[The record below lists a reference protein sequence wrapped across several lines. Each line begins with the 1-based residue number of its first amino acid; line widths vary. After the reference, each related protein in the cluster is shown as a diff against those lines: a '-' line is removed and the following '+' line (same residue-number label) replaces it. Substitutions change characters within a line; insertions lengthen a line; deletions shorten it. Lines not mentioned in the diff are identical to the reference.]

1 MPTSRRPDAGPD
13 GDGASASASD
23 GANASASDARGDNGG
38 PEADPVEVARLI
50 CLRQLELAPRTRSQ
64 LATVLARRKVPAEA
78 ADAVLDRFTEV
89 GLIDDAA
96 YAMAWVESRH
106 RGRGLARR
114 ALSHELRQ
122 RGVDEPAAA
131 LALDTLDPD
140 QELATARLLVARRL
154 PSTARLDPAARLR
167 RLSGMLAR
175 KGYPPAV
182 AVRVVREAL
191 GDEAAALDADA

>member
-1 MPTSRRPDAGPD
+1 MPTGRRPGADPD
-13 GDGASASASD
+13 
-23 GANASASDARGDNGG
+23 G

-50 CLRQLELAPRTRSQ
+50 CLRQLEMAPRTRSQ
-64 LATVLARRKVPAEA
+64 LATVLARRKVPGEA
-78 ADAVLDRFTEV
+78 AEAVLDRFTEV

-114 ALSHELRQ
+114 ALSHELHQ

-140 QELATARLLVARRL
+140 QELATARQLVARRL
-154 PSTARLDPAARLR
+154 PSTARLEPAARLR

-182 AVRVVREAL
+182 ALRVVREAL
-191 GDEAAALDADA
+191 GDEAAALDVETAAD